1 MWLFIGLPL
10 VALAVILV
18 IHASSSLDKLKSN
31 WNEYRCHPVYLPF
44 AGFIRPD
51 VSTTENFLHCI
62 DLMGNELMKPIVDE
76 LNSLFG
82 VIHSTLAEV
91 TGPISLFREIF
102 TRIRKFMLSFTSTTF
117 SKITNS
123 TGVFTHYLLKIRD
136 MINKFVGQ
144 GYIGA
149 YLANVGID
157 FVVSFVMLCISI
169 IKTFVYALLAISII
183 LAFFQPELLVL
194 AITLASLIGA
204 SGF

>member
-10 VALAVILV
+10 VALFAILV

-44 AGFIRPD
+44 AGLIRPD
-51 VSTTENFLHCI
+51 VSTSENFLHCI
-62 DLMGNELMKPIVDE
+62 DLMGSELMKPIMDQ
-76 LNSLFG
+76 LNNLFAT
-82 VIHSTLAEV
+82 VHSTLSEV
-91 TGPISLFREIF
+91 KGPISLFREMF
-102 TRIRKFMLSFTSTTF
+102 GRIRKFMLSFMSTTF

-123 TGVFTHYLLKIRD
+123 TGTFTHYLLKIRD
-136 MINKFVGQ
+136 MMNRFIGQ

-157 FVVSFVMLCISI
+157 FVVSFVMLCISV
-169 IKTFVYALLAISII
+169 IKTFVYALLAMSII

>member
-1 MWLFIGLPL
+1 MLLFIGLPL
-10 VALAVILV
+10 VALFAILV

-44 AGFIRPD
+44 AGMIRPN
-51 VSTTENFLHCI
+51 VSTSENFLHCI
-62 DLMGNELMKPIVDE
+62 NLMGSELMKPIIDE
-76 LNSLFG
+76 LNNMFG

-91 TGPISLFREIF
+91 TGPIGLFREMF
-102 TRIRKFMLSFTSTTF
+102 TRIRKFMLGFTSTTF
-117 SKITNS
+117 SKITSS

-136 MINKFVGQ
+136 MMNRFIGQ

-183 LAFFQPELLVL
+183 LAFFQPELLAL

>member
-10 VALAVILV
+10 VSLFAILV

-51 VSTTENFLHCI
+51 VSTSENFLHCI
-62 DLMGNELMKPIVDE
+62 NLMGSELMKPIMDE
-76 LNSLFG
+76 LNNLFAT
-82 VIHSTLAEV
+82 VHSTLSEV
-91 TGPISLFREIF
+91 TGPISLFREMF
-102 TRIRKFMLSFTSTTF
+102 TRIRKFMLSFMSTTF

-136 MINKFVGQ
+136 MMNRFIGQ

-169 IKTFVYALLAISII
+169 IKTFVYALLAMSII

>member
-1 MWLFIGLPL
+1 MLLFIGLPL
-10 VALAVILV
+10 VALFAILV

-51 VSTTENFLHCI
+51 VSTSENFLHCI
-62 DLMGNELMKPIVDE
+62 NLMGSELMKPIIDE
-76 LNSLFG
+76 LNNLFG

-91 TGPISLFREIF
+91 TGPIGLFREMFI
-102 TRIRKFMLSFTSTTF
+102 RIRKFMLGFTSTTF
-117 SKITNS
+117 SKITTS

-136 MINKFVGQ
+136 TMNRFIGQ

-157 FVVSFVMLCISI
+157 FVVSFVMLCMSI
-169 IKTFVYALLAISII
+169 IKTFVYALLAMSII
-183 LAFFQPELLVL
+183 LAFFQPELLAL

>member
-10 VALAVILV
+10 VSLFAILV

-51 VSTTENFLHCI
+51 VSTSENFLHCI
-62 DLMGNELMKPIVDE
+62 NLMGSELMKPIMDE
-76 LNSLFG
+76 LNNLFAT
-82 VIHSTLAEV
+82 VHSTLSEV
-91 TGPISLFREIF
+91 TGPISLFREMF
-102 TRIRKFMLSFTSTTF
+102 TRIRKFMLSFMSTTF

-123 TGVFTHYLLKIRD
+123 TGVFTHHLLKIRD
-136 MINKFVGQ
+136 MMNRFIGQ

-169 IKTFVYALLAISII
+169 IKTFVYALLAMSII